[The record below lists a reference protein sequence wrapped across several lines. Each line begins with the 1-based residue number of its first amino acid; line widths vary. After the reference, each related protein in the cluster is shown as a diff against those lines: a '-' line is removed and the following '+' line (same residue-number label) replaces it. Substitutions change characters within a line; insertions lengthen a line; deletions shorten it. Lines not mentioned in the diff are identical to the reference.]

1 MPDIPNDT
9 ELARRAAEAAA
20 TATAHTEHVAADASV
35 NRIVAA
41 VMSAAHSEFDPPM
54 GPVIEASDVAAI
66 LGTLH
71 DGHGVMA
78 SDIILARKAKGLA
91 TVLAMRDEGASV
103 EQLLAAIVAAGPTWG
118 T

>member
-1 MPDIPNDT
+1 MPDQPSDA
-9 ELARRAAEAAA
+9 ELAARAAVKAEAV
-20 TATAHTEHVAADASV
+20 TEHTQHTTAEASV
-35 NRIVAA
+35 SRIVAA

-71 DGHGVMA
+71 DGHGVYA
-78 SDIILARKAKGLA
+78 SDIILARKAKGLQ
-91 TVLAMRDEGASV
+91 TVLTLRDEGM
-103 EQLLAAIVAAGPTWG
+103 AIDAILHVIETAGSAWG